1 MGFSVSTTANPSYMY
16 QSPSGYI
23 FRLRIPN
30 DLKSVVGKC
39 EFRYSLRTG
48 ALRVAKHR
56 ARCIA
61 SYIQQLFI
69 KVRSSM
75 AEFTQE
81 QITNLVQ
88 GYIRETLANDE
99 KCRAISGPTADGTT
113 TLEGMTLLESSD
125 MNADEAE
132 SILKSVNRWL
142 KQQDHSLMKPV
153 TEKLINTQDAEIA
166 TESDSHQTLSREL
179 LKAFQSVLKVRI
191 MRSEGDYSLP
201 DDELIP
207 ILKQQPGAISEVSV
221 AQTEEPLSLTFSEVQ
236 EHYLAEIEK
245 ANSWT
250 EKTKA
255 KNLSIFA
262 LFVRVMGDLAVD
274 EIDRKLMSE
283 YKATLMKLPPNLN
296 KGKEYKSK
304 SIEDICNSTAYSD

>member
-1 MGFSVSTTANPSYMY
+1 MGFSVSTATNPSYMY

-30 DLKSVVGKC
+30 DLKRVAGKC

-88 GYIRETLANDE
+88 RYIRETLANDE

-125 MNADEAE
+125 MKADEAE
-132 SILKSVNRWL
+132 SLLKSVNRWL
-142 KQQDHSLMKPV
+142 KYQDHSLMKPV
-153 TEKLINTQDAEIA
+153 TEKLIDTQEADIV
-166 TESDSHQTLSREL
+166 TESDTHQTLSREL
-179 LKAFQSVLKVRI
+179 LKAFQGVLKVRI
-191 MRSEGDYSLP
+191 KRSEGDYSLP

-207 ILKQQPGAISEVSV
+207 ILKQQPKAISEVSV
-221 AQTEEPLSLTFSEVQ
+221 AQENTGRFCLNIRAINSSTTKRSYGTLVDSHHSLHTCQCPPFAGPSRCKKPFS
-236 EHYLAEIEK
+236 
-245 ANSWT
+245 
-250 EKTKA
+250 
-255 KNLSIFA
+255 LSIF
-262 LFVRVMGDLAVD
+262 R
-274 EIDRKLMSE
+274 
-283 YKATLMKLPPNLN
+283 
-296 KGKEYKSK
+296 
-304 SIEDICNSTAYSD
+304 